1 MEITKVTIN
10 DLIMTRNQF
19 IHYSYRHS
27 EIIIY
32 HQRHPD
38 VDIECMLIGVDF
50 DNELFHL
57 VPIDQYL
64 YEDRSYWLP
73 YTSCDKQFKK
83 PKMKVVRG
91 DRTIVTK

>member
-1 MEITKVTIN
+1 
-10 DLIMTRNQF
+10 MTRNQF

-38 VDIECMLIGVDF
+38 VDIECMMIGVDF

-64 YEDRSYWLP
+64 YED
-73 YTSCDKQFKK
+73 
-83 PKMKVVRG
+83 
-91 DRTIVTK
+91 

>member
-1 MEITKVTIN
+1 
-10 DLIMTRNQF
+10 MTRNQF

-32 HQRHPD
+32 HQKHPE

-57 VPIDQYL
+57 VPI
-64 YEDRSYWLP
+64 RSV
-73 YTSCDKQFKK
+73 F
-83 PKMKVVRG
+83 
-91 DRTIVTK
+91 I